1 MISCEKDLRALVR
14 KALPGALWI
23 EAGIGGSQGMPDCYL
38 PREHGRGLW
47 IELKHAE
54 FLASKGIYRWKVR
67 ADQKIVLEHL
77 EKVGSYAI
85 GLIGAGCGFFA
96 LRVQDFLKGQMLPP
110 LQTASEEN
118 IRGAVM
124 GRFHEFTQE
133 RLN

>member
-14 KALPGALWI
+14 KALPSVLWI
-23 EAGIGGSQGMPDCYL
+23 EAGIGGSQGIPDCYL

-54 FLASKGIYRWKVR
+54 FISSKGIYRWKVR
-67 ADQKIVLEHL
+67 PDQKLVLEHL

-85 GLIGAGCGFFA
+85 GIIGAGFGFFD

-110 LQTASEEN
+110 LQEASEEN
-118 IRGAVM
+118 VRAAVM
-124 GRFHEFTQE
+124 ERFQGFKQE